1 MWPPRLLVGR
11 ALLSPEATPLGSA
24 IVIARAKVVRF
35 CHPESSHLAPSSAR
49 HRSPI
54 VLAFCYRTLSRPRSR
69 CGLAS
74 FPLAPACFRRARS
87 RFRPRL
93 RYSSPPAPPTGR
105 AAAGAPFASRC
116 ASLLLRSPF
125 ALGRGLLRPPAR

>member
-1 MWPPRLLVGR
+1 MCPPRLLVGR

-54 VLAFCYRTLSRPRSR
+54 VLTFCYRTLSRPRSR
-69 CGLAS
+69 FVLAS
-74 FPLAPACFRRARS
+74 CSLAPPCALRPRS

-93 RYSSPPAPPTGR
+93 RFSSPPALPRGR
-105 AAAGAPFASRC
+105 ASAGALCALRC
-116 ASLLLRSPF
+116 AALPLRSPV